1 MNIFY
6 LDSNPRL
13 AAEYQCNKH
22 VVKMI
27 LETAQLLSTAHRVLD
42 EGCNISPLLYKA
54 THKNHPSAIWVRSG
68 ADQYRWAFDHFCF
81 LLQEYY
87 YRYDKIHKSDSLRE
101 HLIDAPLNIDWEAPW
116 SEPPLCMPEEYKSHD
131 TVTECYRHYYAIAK
145 KDLLQYKRR
154 DPPYWLANINT
165 P

>member
-68 ADQYRWAFDHFCF
+68 ADQY
-81 LLQEYY
+81 
-87 YRYDKIHKSDSLRE
+87 